1 MFLGGTDGL
10 FRCRI
15 AVFRSFRSGSPTM
28 KDAYLRFGTLV
39 YVRRTEKTATNI
51 RVRVNA
57 FVGVDLGKA
66 HVISAVW
73 D

>member
-1 MFLGGTDGL
+1 
-10 FRCRI
+10 
-15 AVFRSFRSGSPTM
+15 M